1 MKCILMAC
9 FMLVLCVAG
18 VSGESELVVGVKPAE
33 PFVIVADNGSV
44 SGFSIDLLEHMMAQ
58 LEEPVSV
65 SYLVDQD
72 MPTHLASIRDGK
84 VDFGIAA
91 TTITSE
97 RLCSFDFS
105 EPFYI
110 SSLGIIAEKGRRPSL
125 LSQIFTKE
133 VMGLLLIVLIYIVIV
148 GHIVWFIEREE
159 EGHFHTSYRKGV
171 ATGIWWAI
179 VTMST
184 VGYGDVYPKKHW
196 GKAFAAFVIIS
207 GIAIFGF
214 AIATLSSA
222 MVVSQLPTSTI
233 QGPDDLYG
241 RPVAVIAGTESV
253 SLAEEQGMYP
263 VPVETLDEA
272 IALLKEGKV
281 DGVVHDTPLLKY
293 YLKNN
298 PDPKLALA
306 PQTFDS
312 FLYGITYPKDSP
324 WCEILDPKLI
334 KTIYEDE
341 YHKQL
346 HPKWF
351 GVGE

>member
-1 MKCILMAC
+1 MAC
-9 FMLVLCVAG
+9 FMLVLCVAC

-33 PFVIVADNGSV
+33 PFVIVADDGSV

-58 LEEPVSV
+58 LEVPVSV
-65 SYLVDQD
+65 SYLVDPD
-72 MPTHLASIRDGK
+72 IPTHLASIRDGK

-91 TTITSE
+91 TTITSK
-97 RLCSFDFS
+97 RLYSFDFS

-110 SSLGIIAEKGRRPSL
+110 SSLGIIAEKGRKPSL

-133 VMGLLLIVLIYIVIV
+133 ILIILIIVLIYIVIV
-148 GHIVWFIEREE
+148 AHIVWFIEREE
-159 EGHFHTSYRKGV
+159 EGHFHTSYIKGV

-222 MVVSQLPTSTI
+222 MVVTQLPTSTI
-233 QGPDDLYG
+233 QGPGELYA
-241 RPVAVIAGTESV
+241 RPVAVIAGTQSV
-253 SLAEEQGMYP
+253 ILAEEQGMHP
-263 VPVETLDEA
+263 VPVKSLDEA
-272 IALLKEGKV
+272 IALLKERKV
-281 DGVVHDTPLLKY
+281 DAVVHDTPLLKY
-293 YLKNN
+293 YLKNH
-298 PDPKLALA
+298 PDPTLALA

-324 WCEILDPKLI
+324 WSEILDPKLI

-341 YHKQL
+341 YHKEL
-346 HPKWF
+346 HIKWF

>member
-1 MKCILMAC
+1 
-9 FMLVLCVAG
+9 MLVLCVAC

-33 PFVIVADNGSV
+33 PFVIVADDGSV

-58 LEEPVSV
+58 LEVPVSV
-65 SYLVDQD
+65 SYLVDPN

-110 SSLGIIAEKGRRPSL
+110 SSLGIIAEKGRKPSL
-125 LSQIFTKE
+125 LSQIFTKDI
-133 VMGLLLIVLIYIVIV
+133 LIILIIVLIYIVIV
-148 GHIVWFIEREE
+148 AHIVWFIEREE
-159 EGHFHTSYRKGV
+159 EGHFHTSYIKGV

-184 VGYGDVYPKKHW
+184 VGYGDVYPKKPR

-222 MVVSQLPTSTI
+222 MVVTQLPTSTI
-233 QGPDDLYG
+233 QGPGELYA
-241 RPVAVIAGTESV
+241 RPVAVIAGTQSV
-253 SLAEEQGMYP
+253 ILAEERGMHP
-263 VPVETLDEA
+263 VPVKSLDEA
-272 IALLKEGKV
+272 IVLLKGRKV
-281 DGVVHDTPLLKY
+281 DAVVHDTPLLKY
-293 YLKNN
+293 YLKNH

-324 WCEILDPKLI
+324 WCETLDPKLI
-334 KTIYEDE
+334 KTIYEDGFAPKI
-341 YHKQL
+341 HI
-346 HPKWF
+346 KWF

>member
-1 MKCILMAC
+1 MSC
-9 FMLVLCVAG
+9 FMLVLCVAC
-18 VSGESELVVGVKPAE
+18 VSGESELVVGVKHAE

-58 LEEPVSV
+58 LEEPVSI
-65 SYLVDQD
+65 SYLVDPDIQ
-72 MPTHLASIRDGK
+72 THLASIRDGK

-91 TTITSE
+91 TTITSK
-97 RLCSFDFS
+97 RLYSFDFS
-105 EPFYI
+105 EPFYLA
-110 SSLGIIAEKGRRPSL
+110 SLGIIAEKGRRPSL
-125 LSQIFTKE
+125 VSQIFTRDI
-133 VMGLLLIVLIYIVIV
+133 LIILIIVLIYIAIV

-159 EGHFHTSYRKGV
+159 EGHFHTSYIKGV

-184 VGYGDVYPKKHW
+184 VGYGDVYPKKPR
-196 GKAFAAFVIIS
+196 GQAFAAFVIIC

-222 MVVSQLPTSTI
+222 MVVSQLPTSSI
-233 QGPDDLYG
+233 QGPDVLYA

-253 SLAEEQGMYP
+253 SLAEERDMHI

-272 IALLKEGKV
+272 IALLKERKV
-281 DGVVHDTPLLKY
+281 DAVVHDTPLLKY
-293 YLKNN
+293 YLKNH
-298 PDPKLALA
+298 PDPTLALA
-306 PQTFDS
+306 PQTFGS

-324 WCEILDPKLI
+324 WCEILDHILI

-341 YHKQL
+341 SYKKQ
-346 HPKWF
+346 HTKWF

>member
-1 MKCILMAC
+1 MAC
-9 FMLVLCVAG
+9 FMLVLCVAC
-18 VSGESELVVGVKPAE
+18 VSGESELVVGVKHAE
-33 PFVIVADNGSV
+33 PFVIVTDNGSV

-58 LEEPVSV
+58 LEVPVSV
-65 SYLVDQD
+65 SYLVDPDIQ
-72 MPTHLASIRDGK
+72 THLASIRDGE

-110 SSLGIIAEKGRRPSL
+110 SGLGIIAEKGRRPSL
-125 LSQIFTKE
+125 LSQIFTRDI
-133 VMGLLLIVLIYIVIV
+133 LIILIIVLIYIVIV

-159 EGHFHTSYRKGV
+159 EGHFHTSYIKGV

-184 VGYGDVYPKKHW
+184 VGYGDVYPKKPR
-196 GKAFAAFVIIS
+196 GRAFAALVIIS

-222 MVVSQLPTSTI
+222 MVVSQLPTSSI
-233 QGPDDLYG
+233 QGPGELYA

-253 SLAEEQGMYP
+253 SLAEERGMHP

-272 IALLKEGKV
+272 IALLKERKV
-281 DGVVHDTPLLKY
+281 DAVVHDTPLLKY
-293 YLKNN
+293 YLKHH

-324 WCEILDPKLI
+324 WCEILDPILI
-334 KTIYEDE
+334 KTIYEDDS
-341 YHKQL
+341 YKKQ
-346 HPKWF
+346 HTKWF

>member
-1 MKCILMAC
+1 MAC
-9 FMLVLCVAG
+9 FMLVLCVAC
-18 VSGESELVVGVKPAE
+18 VSGESELVVGVKHAE
-33 PFVIVADNGSV
+33 PFVIVADDGSV

-58 LEEPVSV
+58 LEVPVSV
-65 SYLVDQD
+65 SYLVDPD
-72 MPTHLASIRDGK
+72 IPTHLASIRDGK

-110 SSLGIIAEKGRRPSL
+110 SDMGIIAEKGRRPSL

-133 VMGLLLIVLIYIVIV
+133 IMGLLIIVLIYIVIV
-148 GHIVWFIEREE
+148 AHIVWFIEREE
-159 EGHFHTSYRKGV
+159 EGHFHTSYIKGV

-222 MVVSQLPTSTI
+222 MVVTQLPTSTI
-233 QGPDDLYG
+233 QGPGELYA
-241 RPVAVIAGTESV
+241 RPVAVIAGTQSV
-253 SLAEEQGMYP
+253 ILAEEQGMHP
-263 VPVETLDEA
+263 VPVKSLDEA
-272 IALLKEGKV
+272 IALLKERKV
-281 DGVVHDTPLLKY
+281 DAVVHDTPLLKY
-293 YLKNN
+293 YLKNH
-298 PDPKLALA
+298 PDPTLALA

-312 FLYGITYPKDSP
+312 FLYGVTYPKDSP
-324 WCEILDPKLI
+324 WCEILDPIVI

-341 YHKQL
+341 YHKEL
-346 HPKWF
+346 HIKWF